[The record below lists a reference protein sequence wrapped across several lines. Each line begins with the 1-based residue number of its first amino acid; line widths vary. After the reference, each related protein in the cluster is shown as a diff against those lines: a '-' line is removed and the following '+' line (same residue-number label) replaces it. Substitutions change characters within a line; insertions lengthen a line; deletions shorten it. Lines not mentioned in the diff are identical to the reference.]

1 MLEVGLY
8 HLKKEYF
15 SAPIFSDV
23 SIEVKTGERLA
34 LLGDNG
40 SGKTTLFRII
50 LGEENYQEGER
61 IIRKGI
67 RVGCLKQVP
76 DTYNNLELSVEYIL
90 RLAFKPLNDIKSEI
104 EQLSHQLSV
113 ESTLAKD
120 NMAILM
126 RQLGEKQDTFER
138 LGGYEMDLL
147 LSQVA
152 LGMGMTPQFLTKK
165 YAVLSGGEKTRVML
179 AKLLLEK
186 PDVLLLDEPT
196 NHLDLTAI
204 TWLENYLKQ
213 YAGACLIVSHDRYFL
228 DQIVQKIYEIKQG
241 KSEIYEGNYSDY
253 LEERE
258 KRYES
263 QMVLFKAQTRKKE
276 QMEAAAKRMRDWA
289 NRADN
294 EKMYIRARAMER
306 RIDRMDMIDKPVKDT
321 HQLRLQFESE
331 VKAGKIIF
339 KLEEFSLKIEERT
352 LIQEVSFTVMNGERI
367 AIIGENGSG
376 KSTLLN
382 TLLQYSNGA
391 KDGFSADSPIK
402 INPRI
407 QIGYLPQKVTFEN
420 EDQSVLEVFKSAY
433 PQSDELCRSYLA
445 RFDFKQEDVF
455 TKVALLSGGE
465 RVRLKLGMLMK
476 ESINCLLLDEPTN
489 HLDIKTREVI
499 ENAMDEFEGTVVFV
513 SHDRF
518 LLNKLAER
526 MVVLEDGCCFETLG
540 GYTEYLTSS
549 LKKEDKPEA
558 KIEMTAEQKKDDLK
572 QVEKQKKTN
581 PIYIKKLEAEIEQ
594 LETEIKMQ
602 QEALSLAAS
611 DYLEL
616 EKIQLEMKRLD
627 HALSELYEKYYSS
640 V

>member
-1 MLEVGLY
+1 
-8 HLKKEYF
+8 
-15 SAPIFSDV
+15 
-23 SIEVKTGERLA
+23 
-34 LLGDNG
+34 
-40 SGKTTLFRII
+40 
-50 LGEENYQEGER
+50 
-61 IIRKGI
+61 
-67 RVGCLKQVP
+67 
-76 DTYNNLELSVEYIL
+76 
-90 RLAFKPLNDIKSEI
+90 
-104 EQLSHQLSV
+104 
-113 ESTLAKD
+113 
-120 NMAILM
+120 
-126 RQLGEKQDTFER
+126 
-138 LGGYEMDLL
+138 
-147 LSQVA
+147 
-152 LGMGMTPQFLTKK
+152 
-165 YAVLSGGEKTRVML
+165 
-179 AKLLLEK
+179 
-186 PDVLLLDEPT
+186 
-196 NHLDLTAI
+196 
-204 TWLENYLKQ
+204 
-213 YAGACLIVSHDRYFL
+213 
-228 DQIVQKIYEIKQG
+228 
-241 KSEIYEGNYSDY
+241 
-253 LEERE
+253 
-258 KRYES
+258 
-263 QMVLFKAQTRKKE
+263 
-276 QMEAAAKRMRDWA
+276 
-289 NRADN
+289 
-294 EKMYIRARAMER
+294 
-306 RIDRMDMIDKPVKDT
+306 MIDKPVKDT

-376 KSTLLN
+376 KSTLLK
-382 TLLQYSNGA
+382 TLLHYSNGA
-391 KDGFSADSPIK
+391 IDGFSADSPIK

-420 EDQSVLEVFKSAY
+420 ENQSVLEVFKSAY

-489 HLDIKTREVI
+489 HLDIKTREII

-526 MVVLEDGCCFETLG
+526 MVVLEDGSCFETLG
-540 GYTEYLTSS
+540 GYTEYLASS

-558 KIEMTAEQKKDDLK
+558 KIETTAEQKKDDLK

-616 EKIQLEMKRLD
+616 EKIQLELKRLD
-627 HALSELYEKYYSS
+627 HALSALYEKYYSS